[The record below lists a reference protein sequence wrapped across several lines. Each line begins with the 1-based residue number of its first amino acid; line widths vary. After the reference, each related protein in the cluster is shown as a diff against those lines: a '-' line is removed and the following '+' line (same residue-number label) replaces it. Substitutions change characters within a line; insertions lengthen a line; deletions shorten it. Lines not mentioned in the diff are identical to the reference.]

1 MTSSLAKRKEDKDN
15 QVNGKE
21 QYSGIN
27 TYVVGHRPFGLI
39 PNWEFIAKNQPGT
52 TAQNN
57 GQNSTEYYQAHYT
70 PSHKKCKSNIGPED
84 KS

>member
-1 MTSSLAKRKEDKDN
+1 MASSLAKRKEDKDS
-15 QVNGKE
+15 QVNRKE

-39 PNWEFIAKNQPGT
+39 PNRESVAKNQPGT

-57 GQNSTEYYQAHYT
+57 GQNGAEYYQAHYS
-70 PSHKKCKSNIGPED
+70 PSQKKCKSNIGPED